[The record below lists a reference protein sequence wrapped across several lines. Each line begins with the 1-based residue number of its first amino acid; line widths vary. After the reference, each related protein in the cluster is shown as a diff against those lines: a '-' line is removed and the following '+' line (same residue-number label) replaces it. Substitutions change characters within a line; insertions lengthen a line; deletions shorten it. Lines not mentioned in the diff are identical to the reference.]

1 MLPDGLRD
9 ARLRLEGSS
18 SMICVEQH
26 FTSVDL
32 RFTGI
37 ENRFIGLEAG

>member
-18 SMICVEQH
+18 SMICVMRERAR
-26 FTSVDL
+26 TDAPRRSP
-32 RFTGI
+32 
-37 ENRFIGLEAG
+37 